1 MNQEKT
7 FKHASHDHIMDNR
20 TKRILVFFLLIVLI
34 IAAFYAYRK
43 LNLMIKEDII
53 LEVDDNYA
61 SAWLKYGEVYEF
73 EAEAEINN
81 YWLCTAICKQHV
93 IDMNTGHYL
102 ADETFYVTNNK
113 KKTTSTTITPRK
125 GYGQSIYQYEI
136 KCQNIPS
143 SRCPTGNDTYVR
155 KSTLIINHE
164 PNDAQKEIIKQAIYL
179 FNNVSY
185 NTAYSELNIDNAT
198 NILYNLDVNFP
209 EQMKT
214 EAMRYSGTLGSLKN
228 SERQI
233 SNHWDDDDYESAR
246 DKISSIYMQSNGLL
260 NDTSVL
266 LNDVLDT
273 VDKHN
278 TIVRTHRNNLYQAMI
293 IKEMLRYYPGN
304 AAEFKNDAMTSL
316 SLVNINTLKMNKL
329 DNYDSLVREALL
341 ESVSVD
347 ETISLFESKIAET
360 KHDYVDLY
368 LADKLSC
375 SVIGCN
381 FTKMNYILSSIDD
394 AKNRCVLY
402 QSIMPNLLTARNITG
417 ENREGYNGSL
427 SDIDV
432 EEKAYIMY
440 LLSNMQAND
449 SAINSR
455 IGYYMSLLN
464 ITSLDNSIFSTNNL
478 IYYSLEFQ
486 PMTDSLNNIAA
497 YCGRADQDFSFD
509 RFNIYEQII
518 PELGQQLN
526 VDLIGEPIRKCC
538 AYGKCKQCGS
548 EKKNPLILL
557 HGHSFN
563 QKNSAYQSTDVFNQL
578 ESMLSSE
585 GYVSLGIWKP
595 YADPKNAIQTNVLFK
610 PTYYITT
617 YIDVLGTSTIQSK
630 DESIE
635 EYSERLKNTI
645 DNIKLITGSD
655 KVDIVA
661 HSMGG
666 LVTRR
671 YIQKYGPGSVEN
683 LILIGTPNN
692 GITDRVY
699 SACKLFGN
707 EKECDEMHQGS
718 ELMKKLNESHPMP
731 KTSLIIGRGCDMQGK
746 DGDGVVTVESS
757 KLDNYKTYYVDG
769 NCTSASF
776 LHNAMLNRQEVADR
790 IMNIVD

>member
-1 MNQEKT
+1 MNKKVKVALLS
-7 FKHASHDHIMDNR
+7 FA
-20 TKRILVFFLLIVLI
+20 LIVLI
-34 IAAFYAYRK
+34 IGSFYVYRK

-53 LEVDDNYA
+53 LEVDDNYV
-61 SAWLKYGEVYEF
+61 STWLKYGDVYKF

-81 YWLCTAICKQHV
+81 YWLCTAMCEQRV
-93 IDMNTGHYL
+93 IDMNTGYYL
-102 ADETFYVTNNK
+102 ANETFYVTNNK
-113 KKTTSTTITPRK
+113 KKSISTVITPRK

-143 SRCPTGNDTYVR
+143 SRCPAGNDTYVR

-164 PNDAQKEIIKQAIYL
+164 PNDAQKEVIAQAIYL
-179 FNNVSY
+179 FNNISY

-198 NILYNLDVNFP
+198 NILYNVDVNFP

-214 EAMRYSGTLGSLKN
+214 NAIKYNGLLNSLKN

-233 SNHWDDDDYESAR
+233 INDWNNDDYELAHG
-246 DKISSIYMQSNGLL
+246 KISSIYTQSNELF
-260 NDTSVL
+260 NNTSIL
-266 LNDVLDT
+266 MNDVLGT
-273 VDKHN
+273 VEKHN
-278 TIVRTHRNNLYQAMI
+278 NIVRTHRNNLNKAII
-293 IKEMLRYYPGN
+293 IKDMLRYYPGSIT
-304 AAEFKNDAMTSL
+304 EFKNDAMTSL

-341 ESVSVD
+341 ESISID
-347 ETISLFESKIAET
+347 ETMNLFDTKIIET
-360 KHDYVDLY
+360 KNDYVDLY

-381 FTKMNYILSSIDD
+381 ATEMNYTLLSIDD
-394 AKNRCVLY
+394 AKNRCILY
-402 QSIMPNLLTARNITG
+402 QSIMPNLLIAKNIT
-417 ENREGYNGSL
+417 REKRTGYNGSL
-427 SDIDV
+427 SNIDA
-432 EEKAYIMY
+432 EEKAYIAY
-440 LLSNMQAND
+440 LLSNMQVND
-449 SAINSR
+449 SVINSR
-455 IGYYMSLLN
+455 IGYYLSLLN
-464 ITSLDNSIFSTNNL
+464 ITSLDDSTSSTNNL

-497 YCGRADQDFSFD
+497 YCGRVEQDFSFD
-509 RFNIYEQII
+509 TFSIYGQII
-518 PELGQQLN
+518 PELGQQIN
-526 VDLIGEPIRKCC
+526 VNLIGEPIHKCC
-538 AYGKCKQCGS
+538 VYGECKQCGS
-548 EKKNPLILL
+548 DRKNPLILL

-578 ESMLSSE
+578 ESMLSSKE
-585 GYVSLGIWKP
+585 YVSLGIWKP

-635 EYSERLKNTI
+635 EYSERLKNSI

-655 KVDIVA
+655 KVDVVA

-671 YIQKYGPGSVEN
+671 YIQKYGPDDIEH

-699 SACKLFGN
+699 SACKFFGN

-718 ELMKKLNESHPMP
+718 EFMKKLSESYPMP
-731 KTSLIIGRGCDMQGK
+731 KTSLIIGKGCEMQGK

-757 KLDNYKTYYVDG
+757 KLGNYKTYYIEG

-776 LHNAMLNRQEVADR
+776 LHNGMLNRQEVADR
-790 IMNIVD
+790 IISIVD